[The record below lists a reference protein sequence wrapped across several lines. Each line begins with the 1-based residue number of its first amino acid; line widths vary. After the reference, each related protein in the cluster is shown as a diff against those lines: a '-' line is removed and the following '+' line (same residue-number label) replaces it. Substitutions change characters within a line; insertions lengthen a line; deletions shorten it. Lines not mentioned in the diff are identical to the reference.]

1 MVNKVILIGR
11 TGKDPEVTTLRDGM
25 KVARVSLATSEAYTN
40 KAGEKVEQTEWHNL
54 SLWQGRA
61 EIAERYISKGKLLY
75 VEGKLHYS
83 TFEKDG
89 NKHYR
94 TEVVVDRMRMLGGK
108 PEAQTS
114 QPNNTKTDYPLPGGE
129 DDLPF

>member
-61 EIAERYISKGKLLY
+61 EIAEKYIQKGQLLY

-83 TFEKDG
+83 VFEKD
-89 NKHYR
+89 NAKHYR
-94 TEVVVDRMRMLGGK
+94 TEVVVDKMRMLGGRPAENSTQPDQANSF
-108 PEAQTS
+108 PEG
-114 QPNNTKTDYPLPGGE
+114 D

>member
-11 TGKDPEVTTLRDGM
+11 TGKDPEITTLRDGK
-25 KVARVSLATSEAYTN
+25 KVARVSLATSEIYTN

-61 EIAERYISKGKLLY
+61 EIAEKYITKGQLLY

-83 TFEKDG
+83 TFEKD
-89 NKHYR
+89 NVKHHR
-94 TEVVVDRMRMLGGK
+94 TEVVVDKMRMLGGK
-108 PEAQTS
+108 PSENTS
-114 QPNNTKTDYPLPGGE
+114 QSQPEQTNSFPEGE

>member
-11 TGKDPEVTTLRDGM
+11 TGKDPEITTLRDGM
-25 KVARVSLATSEAYTN
+25 KVARISLATSEAYTN

-61 EIAERYISKGKLLY
+61 EIAEKFICKGQLLY
-75 VEGKLHYS
+75 VEGKLRYS
-83 TFEKDG
+83 VFEKD
-89 NKHYR
+89 NVKHHR
-94 TEVVVDRMRMLGGK
+94 TEVVVDKMRMLGGRPAENSTQPDQTNSF
-108 PEAQTS
+108 PE
-114 QPNNTKTDYPLPGGE
+114 GE

>member
-11 TGKDPEVTTLRDGM
+11 TGKDPEITSLRDGV
-25 KVARVSLATSEAYTN
+25 KVARISLATSEAYTN

-54 SLWQGRA
+54 SIWRA
-61 EIAERYISKGKLLY
+61 GADIAEKYISKGQLLF
-75 VEGKLHYS
+75 VEGKLHHS

-89 NKHYR
+89 VKHYR
-94 TEVVVDRMRMLGGK
+94 TEIVVDKFRMLSGRPAEQTQPIPENSTPEPQGG
-108 PEAQTS
+108 
-114 QPNNTKTDYPLPGGE
+114 